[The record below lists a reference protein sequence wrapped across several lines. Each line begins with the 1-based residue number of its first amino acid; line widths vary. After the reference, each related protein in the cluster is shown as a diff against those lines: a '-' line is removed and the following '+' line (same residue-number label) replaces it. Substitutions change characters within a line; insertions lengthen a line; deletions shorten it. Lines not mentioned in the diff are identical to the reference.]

1 MGHVTC
7 WRHLPKM
14 RPIDTTR
21 TAQAENDRVHEHFV
35 KVEALVGARDV
46 RGLDPQRR
54 LARALL
60 LDELAHYRR
69 AGRFPLNREFRQKA
83 VPCFI
88 DEAGTRCAV
97 AHLLEVSG

>member
-1 MGHVTC
+1 MA
-7 WRHLPKM
+7 
-14 RPIDTTR
+14 

-35 KVEALVGARDV
+35 RVESLVGARDV
-46 RGLDPQRR
+46 RSLDPGRR

-60 LDELAHYRR
+60 LDELTHYRSAR
-69 AGRFPLNREFRQKA
+69 RFPLNSAFPGKA

-97 AHLLEVSG
+97 AHLLEMSGQGELAESIARRRNYARVR